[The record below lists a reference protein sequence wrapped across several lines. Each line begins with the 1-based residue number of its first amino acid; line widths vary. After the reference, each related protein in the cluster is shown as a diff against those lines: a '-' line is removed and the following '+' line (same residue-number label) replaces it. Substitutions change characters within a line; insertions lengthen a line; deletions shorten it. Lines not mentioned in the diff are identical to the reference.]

1 MYKVYTDAAYN
12 PQTKEAAIAF
22 NVVKEGVQYQQT
34 KYYSKVFDNHEAEFR
49 AVLFSLQYLHKQN
62 ATQEMIMLHSDS
74 RIVIQSLDKR
84 YVKEE
89 RYNDY
94 LQQILP
100 LVDAC
105 KLLYWKWIPDKEN
118 KFTDQIAR
126 QALRRKGG
134 NCDD

>member
-1 MYKVYTDAAYN
+1 MLAHGSAHKPRGREDAGYFHRHHPALCALRHSGAETDPTHHARGA
-12 PQTKEAAIAF
+12 P
-22 NVVKEGVQYQQT
+22 
-34 KYYSKVFDNHEAEFR
+34 
-49 AVLFSLQYLHKQN
+49 
-62 ATQEMIMLHSDS
+62 DS

-134 NCDD
+134 NCYD